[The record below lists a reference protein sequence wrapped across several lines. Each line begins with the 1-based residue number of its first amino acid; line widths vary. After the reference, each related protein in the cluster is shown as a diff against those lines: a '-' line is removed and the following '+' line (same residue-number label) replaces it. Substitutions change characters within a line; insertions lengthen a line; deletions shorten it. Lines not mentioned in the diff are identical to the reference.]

1 MAETYMSPRSSVYS
15 GGDLVPY
22 RERSDFGSVPSS
34 PSSFALGTEPAAS
47 SPSRQGGF
55 LAGLERFAGTVAP
68 FVEAAVAFKR
78 GYNTGLPLPGRYGGS
93 RMAGQEFI
101 FQVLEDMRARNDIAA
116 ERAREERETARK
128 QDLLNQIALKA
139 YENKE
144 ISLSDLMKQI
154 KTGDFGSLESSEALP
169 TQQQEA
175 KPTPQQ

>member
-22 RERSDFGSVPSS
+22 RERSDFGSVPAS

-144 ISLSDLMKQI
+144 ISLEDLMKGI
-154 KTGDFGSLESSEALP
+154 ESGGLADLGSTEKLPSQEELEAP
-169 TQQQEA
+169 KA
-175 KPTPQQ
+175 KP